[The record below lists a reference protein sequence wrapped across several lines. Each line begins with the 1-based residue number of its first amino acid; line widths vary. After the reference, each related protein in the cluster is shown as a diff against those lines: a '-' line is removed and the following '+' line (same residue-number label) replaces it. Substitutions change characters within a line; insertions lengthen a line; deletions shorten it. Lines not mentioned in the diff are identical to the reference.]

1 MHTDQ
6 AAPGVSRA
14 AVPPRCATPRVR
26 CALQAAGYRV
36 IEVNP
41 SINRAG
47 VQVQRLVGEATQSQH
62 VALPLLMDANAGAVD
77 NGSADDAAAAAA
89 RAPQAKAARD
99 PPASSFFRPK
109 KVAAPAG
116 KQPGGISSQPSKGGG
131 RDDGSKA
138 DMDPKL
144 PHAQAVNTC
153 ATTANGQIQA
163 QGGNQPP
170 PLTLLLFEEVDNL
183 QEEDRGFISTLQEL
197 LACSKVGSSH
207 SAPDDLVFIRRG
219 CASCR

>member
-1 MHTDQ
+1 M
-6 AAPGVSRA
+6 
-14 AVPPRCATPRVR
+14 
-26 CALQAAGYRV
+26 

-47 VQVQRLVGEATQSQH
+47 VQVQRLVGEATQSQR
-62 VALPLLMDANAGAVD
+62 VALPPLLAAEAGAAD
-77 NGSADDAAAAAA
+77 NGSTVDATAAAVSTGV
-89 RAPQAKAARD
+89 PQAKPARD

-116 KQPGGISSQPSKGGG
+116 KQPGGISSQRSKGGG
-131 RDDGSKA
+131 RENGSKA
-138 DMDPKL
+138 DTDPKL
-144 PHAQAVNTC
+144 PHAQAADTC
-153 ATTANGQIQA
+153 ATPANGLVQA

-197 LACSKVGSSH
+197 LACSKVGSSN
-207 SAPDDLVFIRRG
+207 SAPEGLVFIKQG
-219 CASCR
+219 CGSCR